1 MGQFNLPT
9 GGTPTQQHNQSYGV
23 GLGSAD
29 AIAASAGAAQPPS
42 DELFPE
48 QQGQHDET
56 EELFGGLCLPMSNV
70 HARRRQVLPV
80 LCGST
85 LLSQSRCLPVQYCVA
100 HDPNENSGMVNVK
113 TVTL

>member
-29 AIAASAGAAQPPS
+29 AIAASAGAAQPHS

-56 EELFGGLCLPMSNV
+56 EELFGGLFLPHVECACFEMPGHACLQCCFAAGQHVGVSVRMLINT
-70 HARRRQVLPV
+70 V
-80 LCGST
+80 LCC
-85 LLSQSRCLPVQYCVA
+85 QHC
-100 HDPNENSGMVNVK
+100 K
-113 TVTL
+113 

>member
-29 AIAASAGAAQPPS
+29 AIAASAGTPQPHS

-48 QQGQHDET
+48 QQGHHDET
-56 EELFGGLCLPMSNV
+56 EELFGELVLPMSNV
-70 HARRRQVLPV
+70 QAACLMHPCTAYQYDSALSHAMQ
-80 LCGST
+80 
-85 LLSQSRCLPVQYCVA
+85 
-100 HDPNENSGMVNVK
+100 HH
-113 TVTL
+113 

>member
-56 EELFGGLCLPMSNV
+56 EELFGGLFLPMSNV
-70 HARRRQVLPV
+70 HARRRQVMHSSSFVWQL
-80 LCGST
+80 GST
-85 LLSQSRCLPVQYCVA
+85 LVSQSRC
-100 HDPNENSGMVNVK
+100 
-113 TVTL
+113 